1 MHNSQKEYELYSSLL
16 LKSTFDEINN
26 SSISTTNEENS
37 TKNEFSFFNFDNS
50 FYNENNQIEEIQK
63 LNSKN
68 IKNDNKN
75 LKNHFNE
82 IQKDF
87 NLEEKYIKNL
97 SNKDQLTV
105 SQIEDIIPKLKGK
118 FFQLMNGKNSNYLM
132 SELIQ
137 NASKKQ
143 KLIILSEI
151 YNQIDILAI
160 NEYGSHPLQTLIEKA
175 SSKDEIIMIIN
186 AISSRNKLIKIAK
199 NSNGT
204 YVIQKI
210 ISYFNENY
218 RNKIN
223 KIILKHF
230 TELCYNMYG
239 VCIIKKFI
247 NTCENEQILFS
258 LFSLFIQNFVN
269 ISENQFGNYA
279 IQIFIEKIANNE
291 KLFSVFEQTITFNFI
306 RLSINRFGSRVIECF
321 IEKLNRR
328 KKMQLFNC
336 ILEMG
341 YLNQIITNKYGKY
354 VICKLFNGY
363 ENLYNINI
371 RNMISN
377 MNIDINN
384 DNNIYIF

>member
-1 MHNSQKEYELYSSLL
+1 MHNSQKEYELYSGLI

-26 SSISTTNEENS
+26 SMISTINDENS
-37 TKNEFSFFNFDNS
+37 IKEFSLLNYDNS
-50 FYNENNQIEEIQK
+50 LDNENIKFEEHQKQK
-63 LNSKN
+63 LEN
-68 IKNDNKN
+68 IKKENKN
-75 LKNHFNE
+75 LKKN
-82 IQKDF
+82 F

-97 SNKDQLTV
+97 LNKTQLTV
-105 SQIEDIIPKLKGK
+105 SQIEELIPKLKGR
-118 FFQLMNGKNSNYLM
+118 FFNLMNGKNSNYIM

-160 NEYGSHPLQTLIEKA
+160 NEYGSHPLQALIEKA

-186 AISSRNKLIKIAK
+186 AVSSKNKLIKIAK

-204 YVIQKI
+204 YVVQKI

-223 KIILKHF
+223 KIIIKHF
-230 TELCYNMYG
+230 TELCSNMYG
-239 VCIIKKFI
+239 VCVIKKFI
-247 NTCENEQILFS
+247 NTCENEQILLSLLS
-258 LFSLFIQNFVN
+258 LFMKNIIN

-279 IQIFIEKIANNE
+279 IQIFIEKISKKE
-291 KLFSVFEQTITFNFI
+291 KLFSLFEQYIIFNFI

-321 IEKLNRR
+321 IETLNRR
-328 KKMQLFNC
+328 KKMELFNC

-341 YLNQIITNKYGKY
+341 YLNQILTNKYGKY
-354 VICKLFNGY
+354 VIYKLFNGY
-363 ENLYNINI
+363 EDLYDINI
-371 RNMISN
+371 RNIISN
-377 MNIDINN
+377 MNIDINSI
-384 DNNIYIF
+384 NNNYLF

>member
-1 MHNSQKEYELYSSLL
+1 MHNSQKEYELYSGLI

-26 SSISTTNEENS
+26 SMISTINDENS
-37 TKNEFSFFNFDNS
+37 IKEFSLLNYDNS
-50 FYNENNQIEEIQK
+50 LDNENIKFEEHQTQK
-63 LNSKN
+63 LEN
-68 IKNDNKN
+68 IKKENKN
-75 LKNHFNE
+75 LKKN
-82 IQKDF
+82 F

-97 SNKDQLTV
+97 LNKTQLTV
-105 SQIEDIIPKLKGK
+105 SQIEELIPKLKGR
-118 FFQLMNGKNSNYLM
+118 FFNLMNGKNSNYIM

-160 NEYGSHPLQTLIEKA
+160 NEYGSHPLQALIEKA

-186 AISSRNKLIKIAK
+186 AVSSKNKLIKIAK

-204 YVIQKI
+204 YVVQKI

-223 KIILKHF
+223 KIIIKHF

-239 VCIIKKFI
+239 VCVIKKFI
-247 NTCENEQILFS
+247 NTCENEQILLSLLS
-258 LFSLFIQNFVN
+258 LFMKNIIN

-279 IQIFIEKIANNE
+279 IQIFIEKISKKE
-291 KLFSVFEQTITFNFI
+291 KLFSLFEQYIIFNFI

-321 IEKLNRR
+321 IETLNRR
-328 KKMQLFNC
+328 KKMELFNC

-341 YLNQIITNKYGKY
+341 YLNQILTNKYGKY
-354 VICKLFNGY
+354 VIYKLLNGF
-363 ENLYNINI
+363 ENLYNVNI
-371 RNMISN
+371 RNIR
-377 MNIDINN
+377 NIDLNNINN
-384 DNNIYIF
+384 NYLF

>member
-1 MHNSQKEYELYSSLL
+1 MHNSQKEYELYSGLI

-26 SSISTTNEENS
+26 SMISTINDENS
-37 TKNEFSFFNFDNS
+37 IKEFSLLNYDNS
-50 FYNENNQIEEIQK
+50 LDNENIKFEEHQTQK
-63 LNSKN
+63 LEN
-68 IKNDNKN
+68 IKKENKN
-75 LKNHFNE
+75 LKKN
-82 IQKDF
+82 F

-97 SNKDQLTV
+97 LNKTQLIV
-105 SQIEDIIPKLKGK
+105 SQIEELIPKLKGR
-118 FFQLMNGKNSNYLM
+118 FFNLMNGKNSNYIM

-160 NEYGSHPLQTLIEKA
+160 NEYGSHPLQALIEKA

-186 AISSRNKLIKIAK
+186 AVSSKNKLIKIAK

-204 YVIQKI
+204 YVVQKI

-223 KIILKHF
+223 KIIIKHF

-239 VCIIKKFI
+239 VCVIKKFI
-247 NTCENEQILFS
+247 NTCENEQILLSLLS
-258 LFSLFIQNFVN
+258 LFMKNIIN

-279 IQIFIEKIANNE
+279 IQIFIEKISKKE
-291 KLFSVFEQTITFNFI
+291 KLFSLFEQYIIFNFI

-328 KKMQLFNC
+328 KKIQLFNC
-336 ILEMG
+336 LLETG
-341 YLNQIITNKYGKY
+341 YLNQIIINKYGKY
-354 VICKLFNGY
+354 VIYKLFNGY
-363 ENLYNINI
+363 EDLYDINI
-371 RNMISN
+371 RNIISN
-377 MNIDINN
+377 MNIDINSI
-384 DNNIYIF
+384 NNNYLF

>member
-1 MHNSQKEYELYSSLL
+1 MHNSQKEYELYSGLI

-26 SSISTTNEENS
+26 SMISTINDENS
-37 TKNEFSFFNFDNS
+37 IKEFSLLNYDNS
-50 FYNENNQIEEIQK
+50 LDNENIKFEEHQTQK
-63 LNSKN
+63 LEN
-68 IKNDNKN
+68 IKKENKN
-75 LKNHFNE
+75 LKKN
-82 IQKDF
+82 F

-97 SNKDQLTV
+97 LNKTQLTV
-105 SQIEDIIPKLKGK
+105 SQIEELIPKLKGR
-118 FFQLMNGKNSNYLM
+118 FFNLMNGKNSNYIM

-160 NEYGSHPLQTLIEKA
+160 NEYGSHPLQALIEKA

-186 AISSRNKLIKIAK
+186 AVSSKNKLIKIAK

-204 YVIQKI
+204 YVVQKI

-223 KIILKHF
+223 KIIIKHF

-239 VCIIKKFI
+239 VCVIKKFI
-247 NTCENEQILFS
+247 NTCENEQILLSLLS
-258 LFSLFIQNFVN
+258 LFMKNIIN

-279 IQIFIEKIANNE
+279 IQIFIEKISKKE
-291 KLFSVFEQTITFNFI
+291 KLFSLFEQYIIFNFI

-328 KKMQLFNC
+328 KKIQLFNC
-336 ILEMG
+336 LLETG
-341 YLNQIITNKYGKY
+341 YLNQIIINKYGKY
-354 VICKLFNGY
+354 VIYKLFNGY
-363 ENLYNINI
+363 EDLYDINI
-371 RNMISN
+371 RNIISN
-377 MNIDINN
+377 MNIDINSI
-384 DNNIYIF
+384 NNNYLF

>member
-1 MHNSQKEYELYSSLL
+1 MHNSQKEYELYSGLI

-26 SSISTTNEENS
+26 SMISTINDENS
-37 TKNEFSFFNFDNS
+37 IKEFTLLNYDNS
-50 FYNENNQIEEIQK
+50 LYNENIKFEENQTQK
-63 LNSKN
+63 LEN
-68 IKNDNKN
+68 IKKENKN
-75 LKNHFNE
+75 LKKN
-82 IQKDF
+82 F

-97 SNKDQLTV
+97 LNKTQLTV
-105 SQIEDIIPKLKGK
+105 SQIEELIPKLKGR
-118 FFQLMNGKNSNYLM
+118 FFNLMNGKNSNYIM

-160 NEYGSHPLQTLIEKA
+160 NEYGSHPLQALIEKA

-186 AISSRNKLIKIAK
+186 AVSSKNKLIKIAK

-204 YVIQKI
+204 YVVQKI

-223 KIILKHF
+223 KIIIKHF

-239 VCIIKKFI
+239 VCVIKKFI
-247 NTCENEQILFS
+247 NTCENEQILLSLLS
-258 LFSLFIQNFVN
+258 LFMKNIIN

-279 IQIFIEKIANNE
+279 IQIFIEKISKKE
-291 KLFSVFEQTITFNFI
+291 KLFSLFEQYIIFNFI

-328 KKMQLFNC
+328 KKIQLFNC
-336 ILEMG
+336 LLETG
-341 YLNQIITNKYGKY
+341 YLNQIIINKYGKY
-354 VICKLFNGY
+354 VIYKLFNEY
-363 ENLYNINI
+363 EDLYDINI
-371 RNMISN
+371 RNIISN
-377 MNIDINN
+377 MNIDINSI
-384 DNNIYIF
+384 NNNYLF

>member
-1 MHNSQKEYELYSSLL
+1 MHNSQKEYELYSGLI

-26 SSISTTNEENS
+26 SMISTINDENS
-37 TKNEFSFFNFDNS
+37 IKEFSLLNYENS
-50 FYNENNQIEEIQK
+50 LHNENIKFEEHQTQK
-63 LNSKN
+63 LEN
-68 IKNDNKN
+68 IKKENKN
-75 LKNHFNE
+75 LKKN
-82 IQKDF
+82 F

-97 SNKDQLTV
+97 LNKTQLTV
-105 SQIEDIIPKLKGK
+105 SQIEELIPKLKGR
-118 FFQLMNGKNSNYLM
+118 FFNLMNGKNSNYIM

-160 NEYGSHPLQTLIEKA
+160 NEYGSHPLQALIEKA

-186 AISSRNKLIKIAK
+186 AVSSKNKLIKIAK

-204 YVIQKI
+204 YVVQKI

-223 KIILKHF
+223 KIIIKHF

-239 VCIIKKFI
+239 VCVIKKFI
-247 NTCENEQILFS
+247 NTCENEQILLSLLS
-258 LFSLFIQNFVN
+258 LFMKNIIN

-279 IQIFIEKIANNE
+279 IQIFIEKISKKE
-291 KLFSVFEQTITFNFI
+291 KLFSLFEQYIIFNFI

-328 KKMQLFNC
+328 KKIQLFNC
-336 ILEMG
+336 LLETG
-341 YLNQIITNKYGKY
+341 YLNQIIINKYGKY
-354 VICKLFNGY
+354 VIYKLFNGY
-363 ENLYNINI
+363 EDLYDINI
-371 RNMISN
+371 RNIISN
-377 MNIDINN
+377 MNIDINSI
-384 DNNIYIF
+384 NNNYLF

>member
-1 MHNSQKEYELYSSLL
+1 MHNSQKEYELYSGLI

-26 SSISTTNEENS
+26 SMISTINDENS
-37 TKNEFSFFNFDNS
+37 IKEFTLLNYDNS
-50 FYNENNQIEEIQK
+50 LYNENIKFEENQTQK
-63 LNSKN
+63 LEN
-68 IKNDNKN
+68 IKKENKN
-75 LKNHFNE
+75 LKKN
-82 IQKDF
+82 F

-97 SNKDQLTV
+97 LNKTQLTV
-105 SQIEDIIPKLKGK
+105 SQIEELIPKLKGR
-118 FFQLMNGKNSNYLM
+118 FFNLMNGKNSNYIM

-160 NEYGSHPLQTLIEKA
+160 NEYGSHPLQALIEKA

-186 AISSRNKLIKIAK
+186 AVSSKNKLIKIAK

-204 YVIQKI
+204 YVVQKI

-223 KIILKHF
+223 KIIIKHF

-239 VCIIKKFI
+239 VCVIKKFI
-247 NTCENEQILFS
+247 NTCENEQILLSLLS
-258 LFSLFIQNFVN
+258 LFMKNIIN

-279 IQIFIEKIANNE
+279 IQIFIEKISKKE
-291 KLFSVFEQTITFNFI
+291 KLFSLFEQYIIFNFI

-328 KKMQLFNC
+328 KKIQLFNC
-336 ILEMG
+336 LLETG
-341 YLNQIITNKYGKY
+341 YLNQIIINKYGKY
-354 VICKLFNGY
+354 VIYKLFNGY
-363 ENLYNINI
+363 EDLYDINI
-371 RNMISN
+371 RNIISN
-377 MNIDINN
+377 MNIDINSI
-384 DNNIYIF
+384 NNNYLF

>member
-1 MHNSQKEYELYSSLL
+1 
-16 LKSTFDEINN
+16 
-26 SSISTTNEENS
+26 
-37 TKNEFSFFNFDNS
+37 
-50 FYNENNQIEEIQK
+50 
-63 LNSKN
+63 
-68 IKNDNKN
+68 
-75 LKNHFNE
+75 
-82 IQKDF
+82 
-87 NLEEKYIKNL
+87 
-97 SNKDQLTV
+97 
-105 SQIEDIIPKLKGK
+105 
-118 FFQLMNGKNSNYLM
+118 MNGKNSNYIM

-239 VCIIKKFI
+239 VCVIKKFI

-258 LFSLFIQNFVN
+258 LFSLFIKNFVN

-279 IQIFIEKIANNE
+279 IQIFIEKISNKE
-291 KLFSVFEQTITFNFI
+291 KLFFVFEQTITFNFI

-341 YLNQIITNKYGKY
+341 YLNQILTNKYGKY
-354 VICKLFNGY
+354 VIYKLLNGF
-363 ENLYNINI
+363 ENLYNVNI
-371 RNMISN
+371 RNIRN
-377 MNIDINN
+377 LDL
-384 DNNIYIF
+384 NNITNNYLF

>member
-1 MHNSQKEYELYSSLL
+1 MHNSQKEYELYSGLI

-26 SSISTTNEENS
+26 SMISTINDENS
-37 TKNEFSFFNFDNS
+37 IKEFSLLNYDNS
-50 FYNENNQIEEIQK
+50 LDNENIKFEEHQTQK
-63 LNSKN
+63 LEN
-68 IKNDNKN
+68 IKKENKN
-75 LKNHFNE
+75 LKKN
-82 IQKDF
+82 F

-97 SNKDQLTV
+97 LNKTQLTV
-105 SQIEDIIPKLKGK
+105 SQIEELIPKLKGR
-118 FFQLMNGKNSNYLM
+118 FFNLMNGKNSNYIV

-160 NEYGSHPLQTLIEKA
+160 NEYGSHPLQALIEKA

-186 AISSRNKLIKIAK
+186 AVSSKNKLIKIAK

-204 YVIQKI
+204 YVVQKI

-223 KIILKHF
+223 KIIIKHF

-239 VCIIKKFI
+239 VCVIKKFI
-247 NTCENEQILFS
+247 NTCENEQILLSLLS
-258 LFSLFIQNFVN
+258 LFMKNIIN

-279 IQIFIEKIANNE
+279 IQIFIEKISKKE
-291 KLFSVFEQTITFNFI
+291 KLFSLFEQYIIFNFI

-377 MNIDINN
+377 MDIDINN
-384 DNNIYIF
+384 VNNIYIF

>member
-1 MHNSQKEYELYSSLL
+1 MFGSQKEYELYSGLI

-26 SSISTTNEENS
+26 SMISTINDENS
-37 TKNEFSFFNFDNS
+37 IKEFSLLNYDNS
-50 FYNENNQIEEIQK
+50 LYNENIQFEELQKQK
-63 LNSKN
+63 LEN
-68 IKNDNKN
+68 IKKKKKN
-75 LKNHFNE
+75 LKKN
-82 IQKDF
+82 F

-97 SNKDQLTV
+97 LNKTQLTV
-105 SQIEDIIPKLKGK
+105 SQIEELIPKLKGR
-118 FFQLMNGKNSNYLM
+118 FFNLMNGKNSNYIM

-160 NEYGSHPLQTLIEKA
+160 NEYGSHPLQALIEKA

-186 AISSRNKLIKIAK
+186 AVSSKNKLIKIAK

-204 YVIQKI
+204 YVVQKI

-223 KIILKHF
+223 KIIIKHF

-239 VCIIKKFI
+239 VCVIKKFI
-247 NTCENEQILFS
+247 NTCENEQILLSLLS
-258 LFSLFIQNFVN
+258 LFMKNIIN

-279 IQIFIEKIANNE
+279 IQIFIEKISKKE
-291 KLFSVFEQTITFNFI
+291 KLFSLFEQYIIFNFI

-328 KKMQLFNC
+328 KKIQLFNC
-336 ILEMG
+336 LLETG
-341 YLNQIITNKYGKY
+341 YLNQIIINKYGKY
-354 VICKLFNGY
+354 VIYKLFNGY
-363 ENLYNINI
+363 EDLYDINI
-371 RNMISN
+371 RNIISN
-377 MNIDINN
+377 MNIDINSI
-384 DNNIYIF
+384 NNNYLF

>member
-1 MHNSQKEYELYSSLL
+1 MHNSQKEYELYSGLI

-26 SSISTTNEENS
+26 SMISTINDENS
-37 TKNEFSFFNFDNS
+37 IKEFSLLNYDNS
-50 FYNENNQIEEIQK
+50 LDNENIKFEEHQTQK
-63 LNSKN
+63 LEN
-68 IKNDNKN
+68 IKKENKN
-75 LKNHFNE
+75 LKKN
-82 IQKDF
+82 F
-87 NLEEKYIKNL
+87 NLEEKYMKNL
-97 SNKDQLTV
+97 LNKTQLTV
-105 SQIEDIIPKLKGK
+105 SQIEELIPKLKGR
-118 FFQLMNGKNSNYLM
+118 FFNLMNGKNSNYIM

-160 NEYGSHPLQTLIEKA
+160 NEYGSHPLQALIEKA

-186 AISSRNKLIKIAK
+186 AVSSKNKLIKIAK

-204 YVIQKI
+204 YVVQKI

-223 KIILKHF
+223 KIIIKHF

-239 VCIIKKFI
+239 VCVIKKFI
-247 NTCENEQILFS
+247 NTCENEQILLSLLS
-258 LFSLFIQNFVN
+258 LFMKNIIN

-279 IQIFIEKIANNE
+279 IQIFIEKISKKE
-291 KLFSVFEQTITFNFI
+291 KLFSLFEQYIIFNFI

-328 KKMQLFNC
+328 KKIQLFNC
-336 ILEMG
+336 LLETS
-341 YLNQIITNKYGKY
+341 YLNQIINNKYGKY
-354 VICKLFNGY
+354 VIYKLFNGY
-363 ENLYNINI
+363 EDLYDINI
-371 RNMISN
+371 RNIISN
-377 MNIDINN
+377 MNIDINSI
-384 DNNIYIF
+384 NNNYLF

>member
-1 MHNSQKEYELYSSLL
+1 MHNSQKEYELYSGLI

-26 SSISTTNEENS
+26 SMISTINDENS
-37 TKNEFSFFNFDNS
+37 IKEFSLLNYDNS
-50 FYNENNQIEEIQK
+50 LDNENIKFEEHQTQK
-63 LNSKN
+63 LEN
-68 IKNDNKN
+68 IKKENKN
-75 LKNHFNE
+75 LKKN
-82 IQKDF
+82 F

-97 SNKDQLTV
+97 LNKTQLTV
-105 SQIEDIIPKLKGK
+105 SQIEELIPKLKGR
-118 FFQLMNGKNSNYLM
+118 FFNLMNGKNSNYLM

-160 NEYGSHPLQTLIEKA
+160 NEYGSHPLQALIEKA

-186 AISSRNKLIKIAK
+186 AVSSKNKLIKIAK

-204 YVIQKI
+204 YVVQKI

-223 KIILKHF
+223 KIIIKHF

-239 VCIIKKFI
+239 VCVIKKFI
-247 NTCENEQILFS
+247 NTCENEQILLSLLS
-258 LFSLFIQNFVN
+258 LFMKNIIN

-279 IQIFIEKIANNE
+279 IQIFIEKISKKE
-291 KLFSVFEQTITFNFI
+291 KLFSLFEQYIIFNFI

-328 KKMQLFNC
+328 KKIQLFNC
-336 ILEMG
+336 LLETG
-341 YLNQIITNKYGKY
+341 YLNQIIINKYGKY
-354 VICKLFNGY
+354 VIYKLFNGY
-363 ENLYNINI
+363 EDLYDINI
-371 RNMISN
+371 RNIISN
-377 MNIDINN
+377 MNIDINSI
-384 DNNIYIF
+384 NNNYLF

>member
-1 MHNSQKEYELYSSLL
+1 MHNSQKEYELYSGLI

-26 SSISTTNEENS
+26 SMISTINDENS
-37 TKNEFSFFNFDNS
+37 IKEFSLLNYDNS
-50 FYNENNQIEEIQK
+50 LDNENIKFEEHQTQK
-63 LNSKN
+63 LEN
-68 IKNDNKN
+68 IKKENKN
-75 LKNHFNE
+75 LKKN
-82 IQKDF
+82 F
-87 NLEEKYIKNL
+87 NLEEKYMKNL
-97 SNKDQLTV
+97 LNKTQLTV
-105 SQIEDIIPKLKGK
+105 SQIEELIPKLKGR
-118 FFQLMNGKNSNYLM
+118 FFNLMNGKNSNYIM

-160 NEYGSHPLQTLIEKA
+160 NEYGSHPLQALIEKA

-186 AISSRNKLIKIAK
+186 AVSSKNKLIKIAK

-204 YVIQKI
+204 YVVQKI

-223 KIILKHF
+223 KIIIKHF

-239 VCIIKKFI
+239 VCVIKKFI
-247 NTCENEQILFS
+247 NTCENEQILLSLLS
-258 LFSLFIQNFVN
+258 LFMKNIIN

-279 IQIFIEKIANNE
+279 IQIFIEKISKKE
-291 KLFSVFEQTITFNFI
+291 KLFSLFEQYIIFNFI

-328 KKMQLFNC
+328 KKIQLFNC
-336 ILEMG
+336 LLETG
-341 YLNQIITNKYGKY
+341 YLNQIIINKYGKY
-354 VICKLFNGY
+354 VIYKLFNGY
-363 ENLYNINI
+363 EDLYDINI
-371 RNMISN
+371 RNIISN
-377 MNIDINN
+377 MNIDINSI
-384 DNNIYIF
+384 NNNYLF

>member
-1 MHNSQKEYELYSSLL
+1 MISTINDENSIKEFSLL
-16 LKSTFDEINN
+16 NY
-26 SSISTTNEENS
+26 
-37 TKNEFSFFNFDNS
+37 DNS
-50 FYNENNQIEEIQK
+50 LDNENIKFEEHQTQK
-63 LNSKN
+63 LEN
-68 IKNDNKN
+68 IKKENKN
-75 LKNHFNE
+75 LKKN
-82 IQKDF
+82 F

-97 SNKDQLTV
+97 LNKTQLTV
-105 SQIEDIIPKLKGK
+105 SQIEELIPKLKGR
-118 FFQLMNGKNSNYLM
+118 FFNLMNGKNSNYIM

-160 NEYGSHPLQTLIEKA
+160 NEYGSHPLQALIEKA

-186 AISSRNKLIKIAK
+186 AVSSKNKLIKIAK

-204 YVIQKI
+204 YVVQKI

-223 KIILKHF
+223 KIIIKHF

-239 VCIIKKFI
+239 VCVIKKFI
-247 NTCENEQILFS
+247 NTCENEQILLSLLS
-258 LFSLFIQNFVN
+258 LFMKNIIN

-279 IQIFIEKIANNE
+279 IQIFIEKISKKE
-291 KLFSVFEQTITFNFI
+291 KLFSLFEQYIIFNFI

-328 KKMQLFNC
+328 KKIQLFNC
-336 ILEMG
+336 LLETG
-341 YLNQIITNKYGKY
+341 YLNQIIINKYGKY
-354 VICKLFNGY
+354 VIYKLFNGY
-363 ENLYNINI
+363 
-371 RNMISN
+371 
-377 MNIDINN
+377 
-384 DNNIYIF
+384 

>member
-1 MHNSQKEYELYSSLL
+1 MHNSQKEYELYSGLI

-26 SSISTTNEENS
+26 SMISTINDENS
-37 TKNEFSFFNFDNS
+37 IKEFSLLNYDNS
-50 FYNENNQIEEIQK
+50 LDNENIKFEEHQKQK
-63 LNSKN
+63 LEN
-68 IKNDNKN
+68 IKKENKN
-75 LKNHFNE
+75 LKKN
-82 IQKDF
+82 F

-97 SNKDQLTV
+97 LNKTQLTV
-105 SQIEDIIPKLKGK
+105 SQIEELIPKLKGR
-118 FFQLMNGKNSNYLM
+118 FFNLMNGKNSNYIM

-160 NEYGSHPLQTLIEKA
+160 NEYGSHPLQALIEKA

-186 AISSRNKLIKIAK
+186 AVSSKNKLIKIAK

-204 YVIQKI
+204 YVVQKI

-223 KIILKHF
+223 KIIIKHF

-239 VCIIKKFI
+239 VCVIKKFI
-247 NTCENEQILFS
+247 NTCENEQILLSLLS
-258 LFSLFIQNFVN
+258 LFMKNIIN

-279 IQIFIEKIANNE
+279 IQIFIEKISKKE
-291 KLFSVFEQTITFNFI
+291 KLFSLFEQYIIFNFI

-328 KKMQLFNC
+328 KKIQLFNC
-336 ILEMG
+336 LLETG
-341 YLNQIITNKYGKY
+341 YLNQIIINKYGKY
-354 VICKLFNGY
+354 VIYKLFNGY
-363 ENLYNINI
+363 EDLYDINI
-371 RNMISN
+371 RNIISN
-377 MNIDINN
+377 MNIDINSI
-384 DNNIYIF
+384 NNNYLF

>member
-1 MHNSQKEYELYSSLL
+1 MHNSQKEYELYSGLI

-26 SSISTTNEENS
+26 SMISTINDENS
-37 TKNEFSFFNFDNS
+37 IKEFSLLNYDNS
-50 FYNENNQIEEIQK
+50 LDNENIKFEEHQTQK
-63 LNSKN
+63 LEN
-68 IKNDNKN
+68 IKKENKN
-75 LKNHFNE
+75 LKKN
-82 IQKDF
+82 F

-97 SNKDQLTV
+97 LNKTQLTV
-105 SQIEDIIPKLKGK
+105 SQIEELIPKLKGR
-118 FFQLMNGKNSNYLM
+118 FFNLMNGKNSNYIM

-160 NEYGSHPLQTLIEKA
+160 NEYGSHPLQALIEKA

-186 AISSRNKLIKIAK
+186 AVSSKNKLIKIAK

-204 YVIQKI
+204 YVVQKI

-218 RNKIN
+218 RNTIN
-223 KIILKHF
+223 KIIIKHF

-239 VCIIKKFI
+239 VCVIKKFI
-247 NTCENEQILFS
+247 NTCENEQILLSLLS
-258 LFSLFIQNFVN
+258 LFMKNIIN

-279 IQIFIEKIANNE
+279 IQIFIEKISKKE
-291 KLFSVFEQTITFNFI
+291 KLFSLFEQYIIFNFI

-328 KKMQLFNC
+328 KKIQLFNC
-336 ILEMG
+336 LLETG
-341 YLNQIITNKYGKY
+341 YLNQIIINKYGKY
-354 VICKLFNGY
+354 VIYKLFNGY
-363 ENLYNINI
+363 EDLYDINI
-371 RNMISN
+371 RNIISN
-377 MNIDINN
+377 MNIDINSI
-384 DNNIYIF
+384 NNNYLF